1 MDYASIAA
9 GAEAVGLVARGGFSV
24 SEADGLPM
32 LADGRPAAT
41 LILLGTVGGRGF
53 DRFLVAPEASDGKPD
68 PLDRWSARV
77 IDALA
82 ADLGARALYPFGGPP
97 WWPFQRWAARA
108 EPVAP
113 SPLGLLIHPDHG
125 LWHSWRGALAFA
137 ETIDVPVRADRPS
150 PCSGCI
156 DRPCLHAC
164 PVGAYQ
170 PGGFD
175 VAACAR
181 HLAVPAGR
189 DCMEA
194 GCRARRACPVR
205 PAQEQ
210 SPEQI
215 RFHMQ
220 AFRAVHPA

>member
-9 GAEAVGLVARGGFSV
+9 GAEAVGLVARGGFFV
-24 SEADGLPM
+24 SAADGLPT

-41 LILLGTVGGRGF
+41 LVLLGTVGGSGF
-53 DRFLVAPEASDGKPD
+53 DRFLAAPEAADGEAD
-68 PLDRWSARV
+68 PLDRWSVRV

-82 ADLGARALYPFGGPP
+82 GDLGALALYPFDGPP

-113 SPLGLLIHPDHG
+113 SPLGLLIHPEHG

-137 ETIDVPVRADRPS
+137 ETIDVPNRADRPS
-150 PCSGCI
+150 PCSSCI
-156 DRPCLHAC
+156 DHPCLHAC
-164 PVGAYQ
+164 PVSAYQ

-205 PAQEQ
+205 PAQGQ
-210 SPEQI
+210 SPGQI
-215 RFHMQ
+215 RFHMR
-220 AFRAVHPA
+220 AFRAAHPA